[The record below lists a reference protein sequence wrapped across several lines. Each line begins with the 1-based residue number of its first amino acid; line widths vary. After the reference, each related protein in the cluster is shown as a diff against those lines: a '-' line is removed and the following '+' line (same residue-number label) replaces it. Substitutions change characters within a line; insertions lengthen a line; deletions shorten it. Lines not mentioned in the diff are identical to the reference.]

1 MSNIITGLFNNQRDY
16 KKLETDSKTPDLVIQ
31 IILYI

>member
-16 KKLETDSKTPDLVIQ
+16 KNWRPTWKTPDLVIQ